1 MSPPETR
8 LDFVAFTDLPFAT
21 GRLRK
26 GAVAAQEM
34 QKVWADEGV
43 TADHYLSTSAVSSVC
58 CLHRGL

>member
-8 LDFVAFTDLPFAT
+8 LDFVAFTDLPCAT

-26 GAVAAQEM
+26 GAVAAQKM

-43 TADHYLSTSAVSSVC
+43 TADH
-58 CLHRGL
+58 